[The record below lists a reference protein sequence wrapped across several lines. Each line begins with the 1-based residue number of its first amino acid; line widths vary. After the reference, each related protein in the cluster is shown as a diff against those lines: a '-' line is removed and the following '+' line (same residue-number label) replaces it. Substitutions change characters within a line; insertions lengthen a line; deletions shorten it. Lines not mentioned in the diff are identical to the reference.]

1 MLQYREIEPPP
12 TLRMHIR
19 CIWRLFGS
27 ETEPS
32 PAEPIIPDG
41 CVEIVLNLGDRFVRH
56 VEGGSHLQPA
66 HLIAGQIT
74 RAVTIGSSGRVDLW
88 GIRFHP
94 WSAAAFLGISGN
106 ELRDR
111 FLALDDG
118 PLSLYRE
125 LGRLEDIDRDAQS
138 SRGNP
143 TSLTLPRVNSAT
155 EGSAFTDS
163 ARYAA
168 IVAALTKRAA
178 GLASADDVL
187 PRLVDV
193 AQRSRDAMSVRHL
206 ARHTGI
212 SSRRIQMLFRER
224 VGLSPK
230 QLLRITRFQRA
241 LGVAR
246 VHAEL
251 SWSAIA
257 ARTGY
262 YDQAHL
268 IHESNEIAGCTPAVL
283 LGRDAALTEAFLSD
297 PSS

>member
-12 TLRMHIR
+12 ALRTHVR
-19 CIWRLFGS
+19 CIWRLLGG

-32 PAEPIIPDG
+32 PSEPIIPDG
-41 CVEIVLNLGDRFVRH
+41 CVEVVLNLGDRFVRH
-56 VEGGSHLQPA
+56 VDGSSHFQPA
-66 HLIAGQIT
+66 RLIAGQIT
-74 RAVTIGSSGRVDLW
+74 RAVTVGPSGRVDLW

-94 WSAAAFLGISGN
+94 WSAAAFLGVSGD

-118 PLSLYRE
+118 PCSLDRE
-125 LGRLEDIDRDAQS
+125 LGHLEDVDGDSDRYV
-138 SRGNP
+138 
-143 TSLTLPRVNSAT
+143 T
-155 EGSAFTDS
+155 
-163 ARYAA
+163 
-168 IVAALTKRAA
+168 IVAALTKRVARIEP
-178 GLASADDVL
+178 ADDVL
-187 PRLVDV
+187 PALVDV
-193 AQRSRDAMSVRHL
+193 AQRSHDAMSVRRL
-206 ARHTGI
+206 ARHAGI
-212 SSRRIQMLFRER
+212 STRRVQILFRDR

-246 VHAEL
+246 AQPEW

-257 ARTGY
+257 AHAGY

-283 LGRDAALTEAFLSD
+283 LGRDSGLTEAFLTDRRS
-297 PSS
+297 

>member
-12 TLRMHIR
+12 ALRMHIR

-32 PAEPIIPDG
+32 SPEPIIPDG
-41 CVEIVLNLGDRFVRH
+41 RVEVVLNLGDRFVRH
-56 VEGGSHLQPA
+56 VEGSSHLQPA
-66 HLIAGQIT
+66 RLIAGQIT

-94 WSAAAFLGISGN
+94 WSAALFLGVSGD

-111 FLALDDG
+111 FLSLDDAAL
-118 PLSLYRE
+118 PLDHE
-125 LGRLEDIDRDAQS
+125 LGHLEELEGD
-138 SRGNP
+138 SR
-143 TSLTLPRVNSAT
+143 
-155 EGSAFTDS
+155 
-163 ARYAA
+163 RYNA
-168 IVAALTKRAA
+168 IVAVLTKRVTRVAPVN
-178 GLASADDVL
+178 SVL
-187 PRLVDV
+187 PALVEI
-193 AQRSRDAMSVRHL
+193 AQRSRDVMSVRRL
-206 ARHTGI
+206 ARQAGI
-212 SSRRIQMLFRER
+212 SARRVQMLFRDR

-241 LGVAR
+241 LGLAR
-246 VHAEL
+246 AHSAL

-257 ARTGY
+257 ARAGY

-283 LGRDAALTEAFLSD
+283 LGRDAALTDAFLTD
-297 PSS
+297 

>member
-12 TLRMHIR
+12 ALRMHIR

-27 ETEPS
+27 ETAPS

-41 CVEIVLNLGDRFVRH
+41 CVEVVLNLGDRFVRH
-56 VEGGSHLQPA
+56 VEGSSHLQPA
-66 HLIAGQIT
+66 RLIAGQIT
-74 RAVTIGSSGRVDLW
+74 RAVTIGSSGRIDLW
-88 GIRFHP
+88 GVRFHP

-118 PLSLYRE
+118 PLSLDRG
-125 LGRLEDIDRDAQS
+125 LGRLEDVD
-138 SRGNP
+138 G
-143 TSLTLPRVNSAT
+143 
-155 EGSAFTDS
+155 DS
-163 ARYAA
+163 GRYAT
-168 IVAALTKRAA
+168 IVGALTERFAS
-178 GLASADDVL
+178 LAPADDVL
-187 PRLVDV
+187 PGLVDV
-193 AQRSRDAMSVRHL
+193 AQRSRDVMSVRHL

-212 SSRRIQMLFRER
+212 SARRIQMLFRDR

-241 LGVAR
+241 LGAAR
-246 VHAEL
+246 THPQL
-251 SWSAIA
+251 SWSVIA
-257 ARTGY
+257 ARAGY

-283 LGRDAALTEAFLSD
+283 LGRDAALTEAFLTD
-297 PSS
+297 RPS